1 MDEIADKIYKHNRE
15 ILECQDDL
23 FNFIEVNQYPPLVA
37 LGGLVSCSIS
47 LMEAIEQEDDE
58 VGDSL
63 KNVVKKMFMLS
74 GVEL

>member
-1 MDEIADKIYKHNRE
+1 MDVADKIYKYNRE

-37 LGGLVSCSIS
+37 LGGLVSCTIS
-47 LMEAIEQEDDE
+47 LMEAIEEEDDE
-58 VGDSL
+58 VGGSL
-63 KNVVKKMFMLS
+63 KNIIKKMFMLS